1 MLRSALLIDDDAY
14 FHRVVAPALRA
25 QEIRLL
31 HAYSIAEAEEI
42 LRERKVDALIVDSH
56 LPDGEGE
63 PWVVARRAAG
73 DVTPVIFVSAFER
86 VIELLRRHMDVLQ
99 PAVLVTKP
107 IVPTLFAAQV
117 RSLFGPTN
125 RSGQIVRPAWLDEL
139 RRDYKD
145 RLPEI
150 VRGLSTSVRSAHD
163 SGETSTDAFEEAR
176 LRAHSLRGTAGSYGF
191 FRVSEAA
198 ARLETALAQVDA
210 ANPQSMPPAW
220 EHVLGALDDTLHAA
234 AADTPADPQ
243 APASA
248 PTVVGTRVLV
258 VDADAS
264 FRDRVA
270 EAGRHQLIDVA
281 GAATVKAALGLAR
294 STRFAG
300 VVLDAHVGPTET
312 FTLARELRTLP
323 GYEALPIAFVSAD
336 TSIRTRIEAVHA
348 GATLYLR
355 KPLDQDALATALRD
369 LTNETQDIRPRAL
382 VVDDDAAF
390 GASVVELLRA
400 HQIDARAL
408 TDPRAAL
415 NAVEYFRP
423 DVLLLDVVM
432 PVVGGLDLCRILRTT
447 PAFRTLPILLVSSKT
462 DVETRIQAFEAGA
475 DDHIGKPLVPQEL
488 LARVRG
494 RIERQR
500 LLRDRAER
508 DSLTGLLLRGPVVET
523 LRAKLADAQRKGSVL
538 SVAIIDLD
546 GFKAVNDTYGHL
558 AGDRVLTTLGR
569 LLATGFRGEDV
580 RGRWGGEEFLVAF
593 PGEPS
598 EVAEGLVLRV
608 LRELR
613 ELPFTGDQGELFH
626 ITFSAGVATYPD
638 AGLTVEGLLKAA
650 DRRLYRAKR
659 LGKNRVVHD
668 DDRPAPAPAAPA
680 RTPTAPAHG
689 AARAPAAPAPATA
702 RPPSAPA
709 PSSAQTPGVIA
720 PPPASSDR

>member
-1 MLRSALLIDDDAY
+1 MLRSVLLIDDDAY
-14 FHRVVAPALRA
+14 FHRVVSPALRA

-31 HAYSIAEAEEI
+31 HAYSLAEADAI
-42 LRERKVDALIVDSH
+42 LKDSKVDAVILDSH

-63 PWVVARRAAG
+63 PWIVGRRSRG
-73 DVTPVIFVSAFER
+73 DMTPVLIVSAFER
-86 VIELLRRHMDVLQ
+86 VSELLRRHLDVLS
-99 PAVLVTKP
+99 PTVIVTKP

-125 RSGQIVRPAWLDEL
+125 RSGQITRPAWLDEL

-150 VRGLSTSVRSAHD
+150 VRGLSASVRTARD
-163 SGETSTDAFEEAR
+163 SDGPTSDAFQEAR

-198 ARLETALAQVDA
+198 GRLESALRDVDA
-210 ANPQSMPPAW
+210 AASEARPPAW
-220 EHVLGALDDTLHAA
+220 EHVLGALDATLHAA
-234 AADTPADPQ
+234 SAETPSDPQ
-243 APASA
+243 YGPTSA
-248 PTVVGTRVLV
+248 PGAVAIRVLV
-258 VDADAS
+258 VDADPQ
-264 FRDRVA
+264 FRELVA
-270 EAGRHQLIDVA
+270 EAGRHQLIEVT
-281 GAATVKAALGLAR
+281 GAPTVQSALALAR
-294 STRFAG
+294 ANRFEG
-300 VVLDAHVGPTET
+300 VVLDARVGPAET
-312 FTLARELRTLP
+312 FDLARQLRALP
-323 GYEALPIAFVSAD
+323 GCESLPIAFVSAD

-355 KPLDQDALATALRD
+355 KPLDLDTLATALRD
-369 LTNETQDIRPRAL
+369 LTCEVQDVRPRAL
-382 VVDDDAAF
+382 VVDDDPAF
-390 GASVVELLRA
+390 GSSVADLLRS
-400 HQIDARAL
+400 HGIDVRAL

-423 DVLLLDVVM
+423 DVLLLDAVM

-447 PAFRTLPILLVSSKT
+447 PSFRTLPILLVSSKT

-475 DDHIGKPLVPQEL
+475 DDCISKPLVPQEL

-508 DSLTGLLLRGPVVET
+508 DSLTGLLLRGPVVDA
-523 LRAKLADAQRKGSVL
+523 LLAKLADAQRKGSVL

-546 GFKAVNDTYGHL
+546 GFKEVNDTYGHL

-569 LLATGFRGEDV
+569 LLATRFRGEDV

-613 ELPFTGDQGELFH
+613 ELRFTGDRGEPFH
-626 ITFSAGVATYPD
+626 ITFSGGVATYPD
-638 AGLTVEGLLKAA
+638 AGLTVEALLRTA

-659 LGKNRVVHD
+659 LGKNRVVHE
-668 DDRPAPAPAAPA
+668 DDRPSEVPVHRNTSRSAAPKE
-680 RTPTAPAHG
+680 
-689 AARAPAAPAPATA
+689 
-702 RPPSAPA
+702 
-709 PSSAQTPGVIA
+709 
-720 PPPASSDR
+720 